1 MQDLTI
7 HCDVSFSAVKQLGVD
22 DLPVL
27 VEKLNDTRVKWY
39 EIGLQLG
46 VSVGTLNAIKK
57 DYNSTSDCLRE
68 TLTIWLKTSPSPPT
82 WNNIV
87 DILRRSTVGEV
98 RLAAD
103 LVQKYCSTQ
112 DTSVAAT
119 SVAATHHHAPPAPS
133 QADTQTTMPQQ
144 SPSQAHAPP
153 APPVLMS
160 QALTQTT
167 TPHQS
172 TISPTQPPVLA
183 YSVTPPSQPPH
194 WSAVT
199 SPPWS
204 LPYYYLPH
212 TSYPL
217 STPFSLTPPPSGV
230 ATASIHLS
238 YSQPSQVTPTSPR
251 PLLSSV
257 PAQSTT
263 SQFPTAFHQY
273 PSPSSLTTIHPSTSP
288 ILPPATVTTP
298 PDFPPPIATHSLG
311 MY

>member
-1 MQDLTI
+1 MGAFCKTTVLTI
-7 HCDVSFSAVKQLGVD
+7 RCDVSFSAVKQLGVD
-22 DLPVL
+22 DLPVV

-87 DILRRSTVGEV
+87 DVLRRSTVGEV
-98 RLAAD
+98 RLAED
-103 LVQKYCSTQ
+103 LEQKYCSTQ

-133 QADTQTTMPQQ
+133 QADTQTTTPQQ
-144 SPSQAHAPP
+144 SLSQAHAPP
-153 APPVLMS
+153 APPVLTS

-183 YSVTPPSQPPH
+183 Y
-194 WSAVT
+194 AVT

-230 ATASIHLS
+230 ATAPVHLS

-263 SQFPTAFHQY
+263 SQFPTAFHRY
-273 PSPSSLTTIHPSTSP
+273 PSPSSLTTIPPDTSP
-288 ILPPATVTTP
+288 NLPPPDTVTTP